1 MDDLLAFPVA
11 HPTPNTLLPGIEAGV
26 GMGRQTVLPQCFVLF
41 FWIKSLLLQRV
52 FC

>member
-11 HPTPNTLLPGIEAGV
+11 HPTPNMLLPSIEAGV
-26 GMGRQTVLPQCFVLF
+26 GTGRQTVLPRLF
-41 FWIKSLLLQRV
+41 LLFSWIKSLFLQHT